1 MNRSYISER
10 DKFAPCPL
18 CGSRD
23 HLLVTPEYSYAS
35 ALVEHGSACISVECG
50 RCKLHLFNHDDNI
63 IKYSERVRALAQ
75 VWSRLTVRP
84 ESENEDEKEQTEN
97 EAI

>member
-23 HLLVTPEYSYAS
+23 RMSVTSEHNYACV
-35 ALVEHGSACISVECG
+35 LIEHGSACISVECG

-63 IKYSERVRALAQ
+63 IKYSEKVRALAQ
-75 VWSRLTVRP
+75 VWNRFAAFQPDTLGDK
-84 ESENEDEKEQTEN
+84 EQAEDE
-97 EAI
+97 AI

>member
-1 MNRSYISER
+1 MNMSYISER

-35 ALVEHGSACISVECG
+35 VLVEHGSACISVECG
-50 RCKLHLFNHDDNI
+50 RCNLHLFNHDDNV
-63 IKYSERVRALAQ
+63 IKYGDKVRALAQ
-75 VWSRLTVRP
+75 VWNRFASFQPDTLGDK
-84 ESENEDEKEQTEN
+84 EQAEDE
-97 EAI
+97 AI

>member
-1 MNRSYISER
+1 MNMSYISER

-50 RCKLHLFNHDDNI
+50 RCKLLLYNHDDNI
-63 IKYSERVRALAQ
+63 IKYSDKVRALAQ
-75 VWSRLTVRP
+75 VWNRFAAFQPDTLGDK
-84 ESENEDEKEQTEN
+84 EQAEDE
-97 EAI
+97 AI

>member
-1 MNRSYISER
+1 MNKSYISER

-23 HLLVTPEYSYAS
+23 RMSVTSEYSYARV
-35 ALVEHGSACISVECG
+35 LIEHGSACISVQCTKCG
-50 RCKLHLFNHDDNI
+50 LQLSNHDDSI
-63 IKYSERVRALAQ
+63 IKYDDKVQALAQ

>member
-1 MNRSYISER
+1 MNMSHVSER

-23 HLLVTPEYSYAS
+23 RMSVTSELNYAR
-35 ALVEHGSACISVECG
+35 ALIEHGSACISVQCMK
-50 RCKLHLFNHDDNI
+50 CDLQLYNHDDSI
-63 IKYSERVRALAQ
+63 IKYDDKVQALAQ

>member
-1 MNRSYISER
+1 MNMSYVSER

-63 IKYSERVRALAQ
+63 IKYSEKVRALAQ
-75 VWSRLTVRP
+75 VWNRFAAFQPDTLG
-84 ESENEDEKEQTEN
+84 DKEQTEN

>member
-1 MNRSYISER
+1 MNMSYISER

-63 IKYSERVRALAQ
+63 IKYSDKVRALAQ
-75 VWSRLTVRP
+75 VWNRFAAFQPDTLG
-84 ESENEDEKEQTEN
+84 DKEQTED

>member
-23 HLLVTPEYSYAS
+23 RMSVTSEYNYARV
-35 ALVEHGSACISVECG
+35 LIEHGSACVSVQCVKCG
-50 RCKLHLFNHDDNI
+50 LQLSNYDNSI
-63 IKYSERVRALAQ
+63 IKYSEKVRALAQ
-75 VWSRLTVRP
+75 VWNRFAAFQPDTLGDK
-84 ESENEDEKEQTEN
+84 EQAEDE
-97 EAI
+97 AI

>member
-23 HLLVTPEYSYAS
+23 RMSVTSEYNYARV
-35 ALVEHGSACISVECG
+35 LIEHGVACISVQCVKCG
-50 RCKLHLFNHDDNI
+50 LQLSNYDNSI
-63 IKYSERVRALAQ
+63 IKYKDKVQALVQ
-75 VWSRLTVRP
+75 VWDRLTVRP

>member
-1 MNRSYISER
+1 MNMSYISER

-23 HLLVTPEYSYAS
+23 RMSVTSEFNYAS
-35 ALVEHGSACISVECG
+35 VLIEHGSACICVECAQ
-50 RCKLHLFNHDDNI
+50 CDLKLSNHDDSI
-63 IKYSERVRALAQ
+63 IKYSDKVRALAQ
-75 VWSRLTVRP
+75 VWNRLAAFQPDTLG
-84 ESENEDEKEQTEN
+84 DKEQTEN

>member
-1 MNRSYISER
+1 MNMSYISER

-63 IKYSERVRALAQ
+63 IKFSDKVRALAQ
-75 VWSRLTVRP
+75 VWNRFAAFQPDTLGDK
-84 ESENEDEKEQTEN
+84 EQAEDE
-97 EAI
+97 AI

>member
-1 MNRSYISER
+1 MNMSYVSER

-35 ALVEHGSACISVECG
+35 ALVEHGSACISVQCVRCG
-50 RCKLHLFNHDDNI
+50 LQLYNHDDSI
-63 IKYSERVRALAQ
+63 IKYKDKVQALVQ
-75 VWSRLTVRP
+75 VWDRLTVRP
-84 ESENEDEKEQTEN
+84 ESENEDEKEQTD

>member
-63 IKYSERVRALAQ
+63 IKYSEKVRALAQ
-75 VWSRLTVRP
+75 VWNRFAAFQPDTLGDK
-84 ESENEDEKEQTEN
+84 EQAEDE
-97 EAI
+97 AI

>member
-1 MNRSYISER
+1 MNMSYISER

-50 RCKLHLFNHDDNI
+50 RCNLHLFNHDDNI
-63 IKYSERVRALAQ
+63 IKHSDKVRALAQ
-75 VWSRLTVRP
+75 VWNRFAAFQPDTLGDK
-84 ESENEDEKEQTEN
+84 EHAEDE
-97 EAI
+97 AI

>member
-1 MNRSYISER
+1 MNMSYVSER

-63 IKYSERVRALAQ
+63 IKYSEKVRALAQ
-75 VWSRLTVRP
+75 VWNRFAAFQPDTLGDK
-84 ESENEDEKEQTEN
+84 EQAEDE
-97 EAI
+97 AI

>member
-1 MNRSYISER
+1 MSYISER

-35 ALVEHGSACISVECG
+35 ALVEHGSACIYVECG
-50 RCKLHLFNHDDNI
+50 RCNLHLFNHDDNI
-63 IKYSERVRALAQ
+63 IKYSDKVRALAQ
-75 VWSRLTVRP
+75 VWNRFAAFQPDTLGDK
-84 ESENEDEKEQTEN
+84 EQAEDE
-97 EAI
+97 AI

>member
-1 MNRSYISER
+1 MNMSYVSER

-63 IKYSERVRALAQ
+63 IKYKDKVQALVQ
-75 VWSRLTVRP
+75 VWDRLTVRP
-84 ESENEDEKEQTEN
+84 ESENEDEKEQTD

>member
-23 HLLVTPEYSYAS
+23 RMSVTSEYNYARV
-35 ALVEHGSACISVECG
+35 LIEHGSACVSVQCVKCG
-50 RCKLHLFNHDDNI
+50 LQLSNYDNSI
-63 IKYSERVRALAQ
+63 IKYKDKVQALVQ
-75 VWSRLTVRP
+75 VWDRLTVRP
-84 ESENEDEKEQTEN
+84 ESENEDEKEQTD

>member
-1 MNRSYISER
+1 MNMSYISER

-63 IKYSERVRALAQ
+63 IKYSDKVRALAQ
-75 VWSRLTVRP
+75 VWNRFAAFQPDTLGDK
-84 ESENEDEKEQTEN
+84 EQAEDE
-97 EAI
+97 AI

>member
-23 HLLVTPEYSYAS
+23 RMSVTSEYNYARV
-35 ALVEHGSACISVECG
+35 LIKHGSACISVQCVRCG
-50 RCKLHLFNHDDNI
+50 LQLYNHDDSI
-63 IKYSERVRALAQ
+63 IKYKDKVQALVQ
-75 VWSRLTVRP
+75 VWDRLTVRP
-84 ESENEDEKEQTEN
+84 ESENEDEKEQTD